1 MNFQILMRVYFNPPY
16 YNSTKVVELYQ
27 KNRCNV
33 DVMFHRDC
41 YMILGKCEINELEKI
56 KEICINLLKN
66 KQLSQ
71 NFLCIN
77 GSTLDRRIRSTTA
90 MTSSAVLNLTGS
102 PCG

>member
-56 KEICINLLKN
+56 KEIFINEFGKLHIK
-66 KQLSQ
+66 
-71 NFLCIN
+71 
-77 GSTLDRRIRSTTA
+77 TEY
-90 MTSSAVLNLTGS
+90 VLIY
-102 PCG
+102 